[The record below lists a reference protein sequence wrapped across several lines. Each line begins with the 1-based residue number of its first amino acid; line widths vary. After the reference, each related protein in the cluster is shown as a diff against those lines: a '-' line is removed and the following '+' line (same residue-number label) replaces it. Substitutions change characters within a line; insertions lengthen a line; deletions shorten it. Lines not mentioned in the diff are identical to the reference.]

1 MNIRN
6 IFQEIKMPGF
16 FVFFSAD
23 QGAGAKS
30 VERFLCLLFDFA
42 GHPLGSG

>member
-1 MNIRN
+1 
-6 IFQEIKMPGF
+6 MPGF